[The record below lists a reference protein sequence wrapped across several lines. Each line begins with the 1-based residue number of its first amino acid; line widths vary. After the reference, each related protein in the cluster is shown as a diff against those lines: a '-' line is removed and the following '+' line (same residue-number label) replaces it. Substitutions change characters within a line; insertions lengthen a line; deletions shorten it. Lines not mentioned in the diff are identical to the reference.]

1 MGGGEVTVTATEK
14 TPPQG
19 NDGANEERFSTCN
32 GTTRRPSPRYID
44 LNLIR
49 CLAGVPCRAAL
60 ALSQGED
67 LNALHSDACR
77 LILHELLSCA
87 AEHVQE
93 GRGEHP
99 VNPMELMD
107 RVQTAGGGKVARDD
121 LAEALVGE
129 CIDGML
135 AARPDVFAIPVMWKA
150 VNEQRVLRE
159 AEILSNALHVACERR
174 DIPALLWYL
183 DGHAPRVIER
193 AKRAGLLL
201 DASRAD
207 GREVR

>member
-1 MGGGEVTVTATEK
+1 MTTTEK
-14 TPPQG
+14 TPSQG
-19 NDGANEERFSTCN
+19 NDGANEERFSISN
-32 GTTRRPSPRYID
+32 GITRQLSSRYVD

-49 CLAGVPCRAAL
+49 CLAGVPCRVAL

-77 LILHELLSCA
+77 FVLHELLSCA

-93 GRGEHP
+93 GRGEQP
-99 VNPMELMD
+99 VNPVELLD
-107 RVQTAGGGKVARDD
+107 RVQTAGGGKVARED
-121 LAEALVGE
+121 LVDALAGE

-135 AARPDVFAIPVMWKA
+135 AARPDVFAIPVLWKA

-174 DIPALLWYL
+174 DIPALLRYL
-183 DGHAPRVIER
+183 DGYAPRVVEH

-201 DASRAD
+201 DTSRAD